1 MACRLLLPQPMLT
14 RASIRMT
21 FALFLPLAAGIGA
34 LAGCDPEPLSID
46 RLAAE
51 EERVIC
57 AREVA
62 CGGAVDQATCE
73 STAFLVESGRTATAI
88 AAVKR
93 GTLAYDSAMARRC
106 LDQVTTD
113 CAILPDVPN
122 NPCDEIF
129 KGQVA
134 VGGDCLLDD
143 ECAGGGACEIPSC
156 PSACCPGTC
165 ASTKQAPVPLGGS
178 CGASGADCVSGA
190 ACLDGICAPPRAVGA
205 ACQGA
210 WRECAAPAVCLA
222 IPGGT
227 ETCTILPT
235 SRGAPCE
242 PGANYGCGRV
252 DERCDAASRTC
263 VPLSAPGSPCETIG
277 DCVGYAYCDAGACK
291 IRPTIGQPCAMPIE
305 IQCMGSLVCPAGVC
319 AAPTPGPAC
328 LSTGAPL

>member
-1 MACRLLLPQPMLT
+1 
-14 RASIRMT
+14 MT

-227 ETCTILPT
+227 ARRPLRAGGELRVRP
-235 SRGAPCE
+235 SRRAVRRRQPNVRSPVCARE
-242 PGANYGCGRV
+242 PVRDDRRLRGLRLLRRGRV
-252 DERCDAASRTC
+252 QDPPD
-263 VPLSAPGSPCETIG
+263 
-277 DCVGYAYCDAGACK
+277 D
-291 IRPTIGQPCAMPIE
+291 RPTLCHADRNPMHGQPRLSGRGLRRPDAR
-305 IQCMGSLVCPAGVC
+305 AGLLEHG
-319 AAPTPGPAC
+319 GPALNRSSMGRRSPHPRRDGC
-328 LSTGAPL
+328 VASDG

>member
-1 MACRLLLPQPMLT
+1 
-14 RASIRMT
+14 MT

-210 WRECAAPAVCLA
+210 WRECAAPLA
-222 IPGGT
+222 
-227 ETCTILPT
+227 
-235 SRGAPCE
+235 SRGRTTGAAESTSGATPPAERAFPCLR
-242 PGANYGCGRV
+242 PGARARRSAIAWVTPTATRARARSARRSANLVPCRSKSNAW
-252 DERCDAASRTC
+252 AASSVR
-263 VPLSAPGSPCETIG
+263 PGFAPPRRQG
-277 DCVGYAYCDAGACK
+277 
-291 IRPTIGQPCAMPIE
+291 RPA
-305 IQCMGSLVCPAGVC
+305 
-319 AAPTPGPAC
+319 
-328 LSTGAPL
+328 